1 MADASFPEAVAEVL
15 DGLGPGDVVTYGEV
29 AMEAGFPG
37 AHRAVGTF
45 LRDRGD
51 DHAWWRV
58 IRADGTLAASDPTDQ
73 ARRLAAEGIQCRD
86 GRVIGGIRR
95 GSSPAR

>member
-1 MADASFPEAVAEVL
+1 MAETSFPEAVAGVL
-15 DGLGPGDVVTYGEV
+15 DGLRPGDVVTYGEV

-51 DHAWWRV
+51 GYPWWRV
-58 IRADGTLAASDPTDQ
+58 VRADGTLAASDPKDQ
-73 ARRLAAEGIQCRD
+73 ARRLAAEGVRSTN
-86 GRVIGGIRR
+86 GRIAGGIRR
-95 GSSPAR
+95 GSAPAR

>member
-1 MADASFPEAVAEVL
+1 VAEKTFPHAVAGVL
-15 DGLGPGDVVTYGEV
+15 DKLRPGDVVTYGEV

-51 DHAWWRV
+51 RYPWWRV
-58 IRADGTLAASDPTDQ
+58 VRADGTLAASDPTEQ
-73 ARRLAAEGIQCRD
+73 ARRLSAEGVRCSN
-86 GRVIGGIRR
+86 GRVARGIRR
-95 GSSPAR
+95 GSVSAR

>member
-1 MADASFPEAVAEVL
+1 MAETSFLEAVAGVL

-51 DHAWWRV
+51 GYPWWRV
-58 IRADGTLAASDPTDQ
+58 VRADGTLAASDPKDQ
-73 ARRLAAEGIQCRD
+73 ARRLAAEGVRCTN
-86 GRVIGGIRR
+86 GRVAGGIRR
-95 GSSPAR
+95 GPASAR

>member
-1 MADASFPEAVAEVL
+1 MSFPEAVAAVL
-15 DGLGPGDVVTYGEV
+15 AGLGPGDVVTYGEV

-51 DHAWWRV
+51 DYPWWRV

-73 ARRLAAEGIQCRD
+73 ARRLAAEGVRCRN
-86 GRVIGGIRR
+86 GRLVGGIRR
-95 GSSPAR
+95 GSAPAR

>member
-1 MADASFPEAVAEVL
+1 ML

-51 DHAWWRV
+51 GHPWWRV
-58 IRADGTLAASDPTDQ
+58 VRADGTLAASDPAEQ
-73 ARRLAAEGIQCRD
+73 ARRLAGEGVACRN
-86 GRVIGGIRR
+86 GRVAGGIRR
-95 GSSPAR
+95 GSTPAR